1 MLGYYYYQGR
11 SYQYARYARAYL
23 ITKASRVKKNRIK
36 DYINLECFCQSKT
49 MWQTNQSIVNKRLRY
64 LSTKAIDDKP
74 KKSSKK
80 SATY

>member
-23 ITKASRVKKNRIK
+23 CQSSEKKSNKLVK